1 MSTGLPRSTCS
12 WFRRSHFG
20 CYTDCSFSDTA
31 GGELCGLASPR
42 ASHCRMDRTPNPA
55 AGRPC
60 RIIWF
65 VLGTG
70 STQRHLPDAFERWAF
85 ATDRQRRDLLGRT
98 ATERL
103 IGSIKRECLD
113 HVIIIGERHL
123 RHILRSYQQYYNDT
137 RTHLSLAKDSPLTRS
152 VQAVGRILPLPV
164 LGGLHHHYVRI

>member
-1 MSTGLPRSTCS
+1 MWLGV
-12 WFRRSHFG
+12 
-20 CYTDCSFSDTA
+20 TA
-31 GGELCGLASPR
+31 HPTAEWIARQITEACGWEEVP
-42 ASHCRMDRTPNPA
+42 
-55 AGRPC
+55 
-60 RIIWF
+60 
-65 VLGTG
+65 TG

-152 VQAVGRILPLPV
+152 VQAGGRILPLPV
-164 LGGLHHHYVRI
+164 LGGLHHRYVRI